1 MRILQIFPG
10 KVWGGAEQY
19 ILDLSKALLTKGH
32 NVMLLSRNSKAV
44 TGRLDGE
51 LPYTLFPFRGSL
63 DLRSALRL
71 AAYMKGAVPDVVH
84 IHDTSFVP
92 VAVLAK
98 IISRGNARIVLTR
111 HIARRSRVFPL
122 FRPFFKSLHRVIF
135 VSGLAKKLWQQA
147 NGWMPEERLSV
158 VHNSI
163 PDEEKNFGAPSLR
176 KLYGIGGDTPLIVFT
191 GRIRKSK
198 GCTVLIEALSRIRQE
213 PFQLVFVGR
222 CKPLSYEKKLRR
234 LARSLGLEARVSF
247 YGFATDVRS
256 LIREA
261 DIGVAPS
268 IVREACPLSPMEFM
282 QAGKCVIATNN
293 GAQPEYIKTGE
304 TGLLVAPGDVVH
316 LADSIKAVLE
326 DKDFRLRLGKSAK
339 DYFETHMNY
348 GAFLARILAAYS

>member
-1 MRILQIFPG
+1 MNILQIIPG

-32 NVMLLSRNSKAV
+32 HVMLLSRNSKAV

-51 LPYTLFPFRGSL
+51 LPYTVFPFCGSF

-71 AAYMKGAVPDVVH
+71 ATYMKSTDPDVVH

-92 VAVLAK
+92 VVVLAK
-98 IISRGNARIVLTR
+98 IISRSNARVVLTR
-111 HIARRSRVFPL
+111 HIARRSRVLPL
-122 FRPFFKSLHRVIF
+122 FRPLFRRLHRVIF
-135 VSGLAKKLWQQA
+135 VSELAKKLWRSA
-147 NGWMPEERLSV
+147 NGWMPEERLTV

-163 PDEEKNFGAPSLR
+163 PDNEKPYGTRSLR
-176 KLYGIGGDTPLIVFT
+176 KLYGLDSDTPLLLFT

-198 GCTVLIEALSRIRQE
+198 GCTVLLEALSRIRQE

-247 YGFATDVRS
+247 YGFTTDVRT

-261 DIGVAPS
+261 DIGIAPS

-293 GAQPEYIKTGE
+293 GAQTEYIKTGE
-304 TGLLVAPGDVVH
+304 TGLLVAPNDAVH
-316 LADSIKAVLE
+316 LADSIRAVLE
-326 DKDFRLRLGKSAK
+326 DKELRARLGRAAK
-339 DYFETHMNY
+339 DYFETNMNY
-348 GAFLARILAAYS
+348 NAFLARILAAYS